1 MEELQR
7 IGKRSD
13 LENGGIVLGGG
24 NFPIPVALRVG
35 TEGPDKKRV
44 LEGGNEKKKKIA
56 TTGGR
61 QGKEKK
67 EKKCDGD
74 ECGEQ

>member
-1 MEELQR
+1 M
-7 IGKRSD
+7 
-13 LENGGIVLGGG
+13 ENGGIVLGGG

-44 LEGGNEKKKKIA
+44 LEGGNEEKKKIA

-67 EKKCDGD
+67 EKKNVMGTSVVNSDLISS
-74 ECGEQ
+74 